1 MVNSHCTNQHAG
13 GWTLVG
19 RAAGLSPDFAPN
31 SPLWYDERVINH
43 HSSADLHNPSSM
55 KNAGWFSIINN
66 MIKVCFSGPNSN
78 CATFTH
84 NKGVTLSTLFA
95 TMFAVQTTEAFTF
108 ERLMLV
114 FGKHLDLGHLKTV
127 GTDTIDAMRR

>member
-1 MVNSHCTNQHAG
+1 MVSSHCTNQMSG

-31 SPLWYDERVINH
+31 SPLWYDERVI
-43 HSSADLHNPSSM
+43 SQDTSADLNNPSSM
-55 KNAGWFSIINN
+55 KNAGWFRIPNHV
-66 MIKVCFSGPNSN
+66 IKVCFSGPNSN

-84 NKGVTLSTLFA
+84 SKGVTLSTLFA
-95 TMFAVQTTEAFTF
+95 TMFAVQTTEAYSF

-127 GTDTIDAMRR
+127 SVSSTSEVQW